1 MMILESFTL
10 SNPLTAPSCHLHRD
24 EERSSPGSVT
34 DSHSLD
40 VLKTWGLTPGFT
52 FTYLDHNMQVG
63 SIALL

>member
-34 DSHSLD
+34 ESHSLD
-40 VLKTWGLTPGFT
+40 VL
-52 FTYLDHNMQVG
+52 
-63 SIALL
+63 